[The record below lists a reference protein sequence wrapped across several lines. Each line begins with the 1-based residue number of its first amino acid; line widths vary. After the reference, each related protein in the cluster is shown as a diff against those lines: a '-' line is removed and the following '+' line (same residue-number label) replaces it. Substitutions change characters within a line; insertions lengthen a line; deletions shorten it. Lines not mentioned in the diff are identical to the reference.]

1 MTLGR
6 GRLDELVDV
15 HAGERHSSSERYTL
29 EDRRMITD
37 APIKRPKLAVLKI
50 RGGQASDVVVCCR
63 EVFGLST
70 HWVEG
75 RSYVCSGADCPA
87 CCQCWPSRWA
97 GFLTVRIIGPASRA
111 PMLLELSGSAWD
123 RLSGLMRMEGYESIE
138 AVVLHASRR
147 KAKSP
152 LQLDPVTIAKETAG
166 RLIEDHAAWSAISVL
181 YGLPQPRPDESIA
194 VWNSRCE
201 QAASR
206 LIELAIVRA
215 SR

>member
-1 MTLGR
+1 
-6 GRLDELVDV
+6 
-15 HAGERHSSSERYTL
+15 
-29 EDRRMITD
+29 
-37 APIKRPKLAVLKI
+37 
-50 RGGQASDVVVCCR
+50 
-63 EVFGLST
+63 
-70 HWVEG
+70 
-75 RSYVCSGADCPA
+75 
-87 CCQCWPSRWA
+87 
-97 GFLTVRIIGPASRA
+97 
-111 PMLLELSGSAWD
+111 MLLELSGSAWD

-138 AVVLHASRR
+138 ALVLHASRR

-152 LQLDPVTIAKETAG
+152 LQLDPVTVAKETAG

-181 YGLPQPRPDESIA
+181 YGLPQPRPEESIA